1 MRTRLRTRSTSSS
14 SVSTARTSTPSRSRR
29 FGNSGP
35 GSAAMRPACPA
46 SRKSCAPSSPTP
58 LRSNGLLTVQPP
70 PQQKLQ
76 PPTRHRAQRKRR
88 GIRPKK
94 IDPQTYSK
102 ALWVGWQEV
111 DDPPS
116 GEVDA
121 GLLGGILRDKFGA
134 GLSSITDEQLNHT
147 AKFTIVGIRPAEYE
161 RGMRLTRQHTARG
174 WRVTWAESKKQP
186 FTPWVPDPD
195 RDHPPRKTHR
205 GSRGKQRRPRDPD
218 DQVDLTAT

>member
-1 MRTRLRTRSTSSS
+1 MHPSCRSLSRTRSLSPRRFVPFGRRALPPSRRHLRRPLLMPPWPPCWNGSRRSPRAVRTRLRTRSTSSS
-14 SVSTARTSTPSRSRR
+14 SVSTARKSTPSRSRR

-94 IDPQTYSK
+94 
-102 ALWVGWQEV
+102 L
-111 DDPPS
+111 
-116 GEVDA
+116 
-121 GLLGGILRDKFGA
+121 
-134 GLSSITDEQLNHT
+134 
-147 AKFTIVGIRPAEYE
+147 IR
-161 RGMRLTRQHTARG
+161 RLTRRPCGSA
-174 WRVTWAESKKQP
+174 SKKS
-186 FTPWVPDPD
+186 TI
-195 RDHPPRKTHR
+195 
-205 GSRGKQRRPRDPD
+205 RRP
-218 DQVDLTAT
+218 VKLM